1 MTKTPGL
8 PNNLDSERFIL
19 ASIWIDGNH
28 YREASEMLPIEAFS
42 IEKHRRIYRRMGDLD
57 ARGEHIDRGTL
68 ANELHRLGELDSV
81 DGLSYL
87 MEMENG
93 VPFNISISSH
103 LRIIRDS
110 FVHRS
115 FMLSMQH
122 GIDQASLNGTTPQE
136 LIESAEQ
143 KLNILKGHLNRGKKA
158 TRAFPDEIVEEG
170 GGLSKF
176 LYPVH
181 RTGIPTGFPKLD
193 RYIYGLQ
200 KGKTILVGGR
210 TSMGKS
216 VLCGSIADSI
226 ASRGIP
232 GLYISAE
239 MDKASL
245 LRRSAARLAQ
255 VSLGRMNRCECGDD
269 ERKRLTFA
277 MNQVLS
283 WPLAIDDRGPMTI
296 MGIHNKIDHGIREDK
311 IQFVIVDYLQRLSWQ
326 SDRDFDFK
334 GSSYHAMSTY
344 STKFKDFAKDDF
356 NIPIIV
362 VSQMNRP
369 IGGVRGK
376 DKDLRP
382 KLGDFRDSGRI
393 EEDADV
399 VLSVYREE
407 RDKGDSPE
415 YRGRAEVTVL
425 KQRDG
430 PVGTI
435 QMKFRGYCVRL
446 EEDPDSVSGEDG
458 E

>member
-1 MTKTPGL
+1 MPQTPNL
-8 PNNLDSERFIL
+8 PTSIDSERFIL
-19 ASIWIDGNH
+19 ASIWLDGNH
-28 YREASEMLPIEAFS
+28 YREASQMLPVEAFS
-42 IEKHRRIYRRMGDLD
+42 LDKHRRIYRRMGELD
-57 ARGEHIDRGTL
+57 ARGDHIDRGTL
-68 ANELHRLGELDSV
+68 ANELHRLGELESV
-81 DGLSYL
+81 NGVSGLL
-87 MEMENG
+87 EMEEG
-93 VPFNISISSH
+93 VPFNISITAH
-103 LRIIRDS
+103 LKIIRDC

-115 FMLSMQH
+115 FMFSMQH
-122 GIDQASLNGTTPQE
+122 GIERASLNGTTPQE
-136 LIESAEQ
+136 LIESTEE
-143 KLNILKGHLNRGKKA
+143 KLNRLKGFLSRGKKS
-158 TRAFPDEIVEEG
+158 TRAFPDQIVEES

-181 RTGIPTGFPKLD
+181 NVGIPTGFPTLD

-200 KGKTILVGGR
+200 KGKTIVVGGR

-216 VLCGSIADSI
+216 ALCGCIADSI
-226 ASRGIP
+226 TARGIS

-245 LRRSAARLAQ
+245 LRRSAARLAG
-255 VSLGRMNRCECGDD
+255 VSLGRMNRGECGED

-277 MNQVLS
+277 MDQVLS

-296 MGIHNKIDHGIREDK
+296 MGIHQKIDHGIRQDK

-334 GSSYHAMSTY
+334 GSSYQAMSTY

-369 IGGVRGK
+369 AGGVRGK

-382 KLGDFRDSGRI
+382 KLSDFRDSGRI

-399 VLSVYREE
+399 VISVYREE
-407 RDKGDSPE
+407 RDKGSTPE
-415 YRGRAEVTVL
+415 YKGRTEVSIL

-430 PVGTI
+430 MVGTVN
-435 QMKFRGYCVRL
+435 MNFKGYCFSFTEDEEQTL
-446 EEDPDSVSGEDG
+446 EEY
-458 E
+458 